1 MNTFDFLLVF
11 LTIEDSVLLTQRTA
25 TAALLGTTCS
35 FIGRKKKKH
44 ANSLIWDL
52 LKNEKYEGG
61 RERLNVKQCFDY
73 CENKQWWLILKCVE
87 LIQQISLSHVL
98 FSEKMESFNS
108 HTMHAGKSA
117 NMMIM
122 FGFFFKV
129 LIELFTA
136 FSSNSLFQATR
147 LHYKRLKLE
156 NKQS

>member
-35 FIGRKKKKH
+35 FIGRKKK
-44 ANSLIWDL
+44 NMQTRS
-52 LKNEKYEGG
+52 YETYWKMWSMRGG

-98 FSEKMESFNS
+98 FNEKMESFNS

-122 FGFFFKV
+122 FGVFFRCWLNRLLHFHPTRYFKPHDFIINV
-129 LIELFTA
+129 W
-136 FSSNSLFQATR
+136 N
-147 LHYKRLKLE
+147 
-156 NKQS
+156 

>member
-52 LKNEKYEGG
+52 LKNVKYEGG

-98 FSEKMESFNS
+98 FNEKMVSGEFQLS
-108 HTMHAGKSA
+108 HNACWEVCKYDDHVCL
-117 NMMIM
+117 
-122 FGFFFKV
+122 FFRCWLNCLPHFHPTRYFKPHDFIINV
-129 LIELFTA
+129 W
-136 FSSNSLFQATR
+136 N
-147 LHYKRLKLE
+147 
-156 NKQS
+156 

>member
-35 FIGRKKKKH
+35 FIGRKKK
-44 ANSLIWDL
+44 NMQTRS
-52 LKNEKYEGG
+52 YETYWKMWSMRGG

-98 FSEKMESFNS
+98 FSEKMVSGEFQLSHNACWEVCKYDDHVCFFFLGVDWTVYRIFIQLVISS
-108 HTMHAGKSA
+108 HT
-117 NMMIM
+117 
-122 FGFFFKV
+122 
-129 LIELFTA
+129 T
-136 FSSNSLFQATR
+136 SL
-147 LHYKRLKLE
+147 
-156 NKQS
+156 

>member
-35 FIGRKKKKH
+35 FIDRKKKKH

-98 FSEKMESFNS
+98 FNEKMESFNS

-122 FGFFFKV
+122 FGVFFRCWLNRLLHFHPTRYFKPHDFIINV
-129 LIELFTA
+129 W
-136 FSSNSLFQATR
+136 N
-147 LHYKRLKLE
+147 
-156 NKQS
+156 

>member
-35 FIGRKKKKH
+35 FIGRKKK
-44 ANSLIWDL
+44 NMQTRS
-52 LKNEKYEGG
+52 YETYWKMWSMRGG

-98 FSEKMESFNS
+98 FSEKMVSGEFQLSHNACWEVCKYDDHVFFFFLGVDWTVYRIFIQLVISS
-108 HTMHAGKSA
+108 HT
-117 NMMIM
+117 
-122 FGFFFKV
+122 
-129 LIELFTA
+129 T
-136 FSSNSLFQATR
+136 SL
-147 LHYKRLKLE
+147 
-156 NKQS
+156 

>member
-122 FGFFFKV
+122 FGVFFRCWLNRLLHFHPTRYFKPHDFIINV
-129 LIELFTA
+129 W
-136 FSSNSLFQATR
+136 N
-147 LHYKRLKLE
+147 
-156 NKQS
+156 